1 MRVLIAD
8 DEALARE
15 GVRQLLASRPDAE
28 IVAECADGLETVAA
42 IAERSPDL
50 VFLDVQ
56 MPGLDGFAV
65 IEQVGSDAMPPVIFV
80 TAYDVHAL
88 RAFEAHAVD
97 YLLKPIDPDR
107 FRMAW
112 DRAAERIAGTTL
124 AAGMGQKLTAL
135 LDSLAPEAPLEQIA
149 VKHAGRISFVK
160 VETIDWIEATGN
172 YVTLHVGPATHLVRH
187 TLERLARRLGSQRFI
202 RIRRDALVNLSSVQ
216 SLEPYFKGSYV
227 VLLKDGSKLLSSR
240 SFAARLKELLARS
253 R

>member
-15 GVRQLLASRPDAE
+15 GVRQLLGRYPDAE
-28 IVAECADGLETVAA
+28 IVAECADGLATVAA

-80 TAYDVHAL
+80 TAYDAHAL
-88 RAFEAHAVD
+88 RAFETHAVD

-107 FRMAW
+107 FHLAW
-112 DRAAERIAGTTL
+112 DRAAARIAGTRL
-124 AAGMGQKLTAL
+124 AGMGKRLTAL
-135 LDSLAPEAPLEQIA
+135 LDSLAPESPLERIA
-149 VKHAGRISFVK
+149 VKHDGRISFVR
-160 VETIDWIEATGN
+160 VEAIDWIEATGN
-172 YVTLHVGPATHLVRH
+172 YVTLHAGPATHVVRH

-202 RIRRDALVNLSSVQ
+202 RIRRDALVNLSCVKT
-216 SLEPYFKGSYV
+216 LEPYLKGSYV
-227 VLLKDGSKLLSSR
+227 VLLKDGAKLLSSR